1 MESDRS
7 PSRST
12 ITNRNGGNAF
22 TEYSTLTVRDYFAAS
37 ISPFLFQHC
46 WTNGGPEWEKSLSE
60 MAYRVSDAMLRER
73 EKQK

>member
-1 MESDRS
+1 MS
-7 PSRST
+7 
-12 ITNRNGGNAF
+12 RNGTPMNDGGPAF
-22 TEYSTLTVRDYFAAS
+22 PVPLSKGWEGMRLRDYFAAS

-46 WTNGGPEWEKSLSE
+46 WTNGGPEWERELAK